1 MQIKIFSIRLD
12 ANFTE
17 IDQNSLNDF
26 LESIDFKKSS
36 VQYVESED
44 AFWSVVV
51 HFEEKNS
58 EAAKDKKFEGS
69 RENSLF
75 KNNDK
80 KENLKTV
87 SDLNAAEEQIYADLK
102 TWRNQKANE
111 IGLAPF
117 IICHNA
123 HLMEI
128 AVSKPNCINDLKQ
141 IKGFGENKANQYGEA
156 ILSLL
161 SAV

>member
-36 VQYVESED
+36 VQYVESEN

-58 EAAKDKKFEGS
+58 ETAKDKKFEGS

-87 SDLNAAEEQIYADLK
+87 DRKS
-102 TWRNQKANE
+102 
-111 IGLAPF
+111 
-117 IICHNA
+117 
-123 HLMEI
+123 
-128 AVSKPNCINDLKQ
+128 V
-141 IKGFGENKANQYGEA
+141 
-156 ILSLL
+156 
-161 SAV
+161 V